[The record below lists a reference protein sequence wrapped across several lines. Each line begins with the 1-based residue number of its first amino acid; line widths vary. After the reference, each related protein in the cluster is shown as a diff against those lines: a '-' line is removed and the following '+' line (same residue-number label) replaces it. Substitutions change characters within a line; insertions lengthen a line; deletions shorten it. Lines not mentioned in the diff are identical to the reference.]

1 MGRVHRKVEQ
11 REERREKKALVAAK
25 IEGSIEKELMERL
38 AKGTY
43 GDIYNFPEVSYQKAL
58 EGMEEREEE
67 EESEAEEELETDEG
81 EFYCFVFGHS
91 LFCYWCG
98 VDLQCLCFR
107 QIM

>member
-1 MGRVHRKVEQ
+1 M
-11 REERREKKALVAAK
+11 VAAK

-98 VDLQCLCFR
+98 VDLQWSCFR
-107 QIM
+107 QSCKFPTHYNQYF